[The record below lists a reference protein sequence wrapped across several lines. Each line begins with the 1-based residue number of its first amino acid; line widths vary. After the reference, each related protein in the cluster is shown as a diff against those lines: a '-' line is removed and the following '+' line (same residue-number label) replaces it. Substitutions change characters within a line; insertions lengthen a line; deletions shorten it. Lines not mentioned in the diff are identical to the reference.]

1 MDVEGT
7 SNPQIFQ
14 EIRGCITVKWK
25 KILTEERAS
34 KKGRLELQ

>member
-7 SNPQIFQ
+7 SNPRIFQ
-14 EIRGCITVKWK
+14 EIGVCITVKWE

-34 KKGRLELQ
+34 KKGRLELK